1 MRKEEKKNLILMGL
15 TAVCLLVIY
24 LLLGWMQSRQS
35 AQDDTTV
42 YTLDQDAVVGL
53 EYGSSDNTVK
63 LVKKDNV
70 WVYADDENFPL
81 NQNFVETMVNKT
93 TQLKARRRVAS
104 GKNAFQKYG
113 LEMPSIVVQVKTA
126 DRVIKILLGDI
137 NSATGD
143 CYMAVEGNEKVYTVD
158 ATFYTLFSNDIMAM
172 ASRES
177 LPDMQMENVASF
189 KIENDEN
196 TIEFQKKADGTW
208 ITSENTVADS
218 GLITE
223 LFAKILKLRY
233 EQMVVYQPGDE
244 QLAEYGLD
252 IPQTRLTINYTDAES
267 SDKKSFELLISRVGP
282 ETDEE
287 EKAARYV
294 YSREGCGIYTIRES
308 NLTDFFQIA
317 PEDFLS
323 LSVAPV
329 KKDKFDTLTIE
340 TETGKIAFSIDR
352 ESDRNREIY
361 RLNESEIT
369 EAEFNS
375 VYYQLYAFA
384 AERRVSD
391 IADQLTRKPV
401 LTYIYSNRADGEE
414 KARVELIPYDQN
426 YYGAKVNGKALLL
439 VNRQK
444 VNELLRKISEY
455 MN

>member
-1 MRKEEKKNLILMGL
+1 MGL
-15 TAVCLLVIY
+15 TAVFLLIIY
-24 LLLGWMQSRQS
+24 LLLGWTQSRQS

-42 YTLDQDAVVGL
+42 YTLAQDSVVGL
-53 EYGSSDNTVK
+53 EYGSGNDTVN
-63 LVKKDNV
+63 LVKKDDV

-81 NQNFVETMVNKT
+81 NQNFLETMVNKT

-104 GKNAFQKYG
+104 GENAFQKYG
-113 LEMPSIVVQVKTA
+113 LETPSIVVQVKTA

-143 CYMAVEGNEKVYTVD
+143 CYMAVEGNDKVYTVD
-158 ATFYTLFSNDIMAM
+158 ATFYTLFSNDIMSM

-177 LPDMQMENVASF
+177 LPDMQMENVESF
-189 KIENDEN
+189 RIENDEN
-196 TIEFQKKADGTW
+196 TIEFQKTDDGNW
-208 ITSENTVADS
+208 ITSENTEADS
-218 GLITE
+218 GLVTE

-233 EQMVVYQPGDE
+233 EQMVVYQPGEE

-252 IPQTRLTINYTDAES
+252 TPQTRLTIHYTDAES
-267 SDKKSFELLISRVGP
+267 SDKKSFELLISHAGP
-282 ETDEE
+282 ETDEQ

-308 NLTDFFQIA
+308 NLVDFFQIA

-329 KKDKFDTLTIE
+329 KKDRFDTLTIQ
-340 TETGKIAFSIDR
+340 TESGSVEFSIDR
-352 ESDRNREIY
+352 ENDQQQEIY
-361 RLNESEIT
+361 HLNESEIT

-375 VYYQLYAFA
+375 IYYQLYAFS
-384 AERRVSD
+384 AERRVTD
-391 IADQLTRKPV
+391 IADQLTREPV
-401 LTYIYSNRADGEE
+401 LTYTYSSRTDGE
-414 KARVELIPYDQN
+414 AVTQVELIPYDQN